1 MNEIK
6 ISASVL
12 GCDLSAIGAETA
24 KAIASGVDW
33 IHFDVMDG
41 HFVENISFGAL
52 LQKAIW
58 AKKRCFMDTHLMVSK
73 PEEQLG
79 FFAESGSDLIT
90 FHIESDSDAD
100 HTINKL
106 HQMGLKAGLAIRPD
120 TPAEAV
126 FPYLEKLELVLVMTV
141 EPGYGGQGFL
151 SYTLPKIA
159 RIRER
164 ANEVNPDL
172 FIEVDGGING
182 DTAPLVIKAGADV
195 LVSGTY
201 LFQAKDMFSA
211 LSTLRGKKRIS

>member
-1 MNEIK
+1 MREIK
-6 ISASVL
+6 VSASIL
-12 GCDLSAIGAETA
+12 GCDLSAVGAETA
-24 KAIASGVDW
+24 RAIGSGVDW

-41 HFVENISFGAL
+41 RFVENISFGAP
-52 LQKAIW
+52 LQNAIS
-58 AKKRCFMDTHLMVSK
+58 KRCFMDTHLMVSR

-90 FHIESDSDAD
+90 FHVESESDVD
-100 HTINKL
+100 HTINKI
-106 HQMGLKAGLAIRPD
+106 HQLGLKAGLSIKPD

-151 SYTLPKIA
+151 NYTLPKIT

-164 ANEVNPDL
+164 ADQVHPSL

-201 LFQAKDMFSA
+201 LFRSKDMFSA
-211 LSTLRGKKRIS
+211 ISTLKGKKRIGTV